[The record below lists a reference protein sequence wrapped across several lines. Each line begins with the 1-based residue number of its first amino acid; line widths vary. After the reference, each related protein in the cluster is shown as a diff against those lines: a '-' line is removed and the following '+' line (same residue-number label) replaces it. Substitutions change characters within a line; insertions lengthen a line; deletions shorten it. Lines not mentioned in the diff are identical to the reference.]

1 MLQKLQ
7 KIIYITF
14 FELQLVFSEIG
25 SIKLLVKFINVRLFE
40 NSQVLQFFTRH
51 FLYLFLYILGYL
63 KLWIKIDERL
73 FCILFTKNI
82 LWSLYFVWFSLK
94 ELKAFFII
102 SLKLEIFL
110 LNSYLNIKLFSKS
123 ISCFFGL
130 YSNKES
136 LFMFATIVKFF
147 QIRYL

>member
-40 NSQVLQFFTRH
+40 NSQVLQFFIKH

-63 KLWIKIDERL
+63 KL
-73 FCILFTKNI
+73 
-82 LWSLYFVWFSLK
+82 
-94 ELKAFFII
+94 
-102 SLKLEIFL
+102 
-110 LNSYLNIKLFSKS
+110 
-123 ISCFFGL
+123 
-130 YSNKES
+130 
-136 LFMFATIVKFF
+136 
-147 QIRYL
+147 